1 MDVLY
6 FLKRRTTFICRFYEH
21 TSVEFSE
28 TKRKISER
36 EPPYD
41 GYPPGFDPQ
50 DGEPPF
56 LQEYQ
61 EAEEGLDFLGQ
72 SCVSYLSA
80 SLNLY
85 LNEMRREMERMFRL
99 PPFDGHYAKIHG
111 WFPAY
116 RKWFAEL
123 GIDLAASGGDLD
135 IVEQVVLTRN
145 HAQHPGWIADTY
157 IAFRGKT
164 AEKFRRPFFGHEF
177 EWERERQEPDARRM
191 LPWLLQIRGEKFM
204 RAVHEV
210 EKLCT
215 FIDEQAWAAARR
227 RRA

>member
-6 FLKRRTTFICRFYEH
+6 FLKRRTTFIRRFYEQ
-21 TSVEFSE
+21 TSVQFSE

-41 GYPPGFDPQ
+41 GYPPGFDPE
-50 DGEPPF
+50 DG
-56 LQEYQ
+56 
-61 EAEEGLDFLGQ
+61 
-72 SCVSYLSA
+72 
-80 SLNLY
+80 
-85 LNEMRREMERMFRL
+85 R
-99 PPFDGHYAKIHG
+99 YAKIHG

-135 IVEQVVLTRN
+135 TLEQIVVTRH

-157 IAFRGKT
+157 IAFRGKA
-164 AEKFRRPFFGHEF
+164 AEKFPRPYFGHEF

-204 RAVHEV
+204 QAVDEV

-215 FIDEQAWAAARR
+215 LIDEQAWAAARR